1 MKLDITSTSDTST
14 GSGRMTV
21 PDSASDFHQWLQSML
36 AVARLPGGLPT
47 EFRRKVVNQLHSS
60 SPELH
65 VFNGFFIFSPASK
78 LWLALAERYL
88 RRRKVDWE
96 IEKVKWLSDNCRAD
110 DEELG
115 IQIVKDLHR
124 TGHSLLSGA
133 SGQLYQAKLKKILM
147 GFTRWNPEV
156 GYCQG
161 FNMLGAIILQVMDK
175 CEVDSI
181 KVMIFL
187 IEGLLP

>member
-1 MKLDITSTSDTST
+1 MKRE
-14 GSGRMTV
+14 G
-21 PDSASDFHQWLQSML
+21 A
-36 AVARLPGGLPT
+36 
-47 EFRRKVVNQLHSS
+47 
-60 SPELH
+60 
-65 VFNGFFIFSPASK
+65 
-78 LWLALAERYL
+78 
-88 RRRKVDWE
+88 DWD
-96 IEKVKWLSDNCRAD
+96 IEKGKWLGDKWRAD

-124 TGHSLLSGA
+124 TGHSLLAGD
-133 SGQLYQAKLKKILM
+133 QAKLKKILI
-147 GFTRWNPEV
+147 GYTRWNPEV

-187 IEGLLP
+187 IEGVLP

>member
-1 MKLDITSTSDTST
+1 MKLSIKNSMKKS
-14 GSGRMTV
+14 
-21 PDSASDFHQWLQSML
+21 LQ
-36 AVARLPGGLPT
+36 
-47 EFRRKVVNQLHSS
+47 
-60 SPELH
+60 
-65 VFNGFFIFSPASK
+65 

-88 RRRKVDWE
+88 KRREVDWE
-96 IEKVKWLSDNCRAD
+96 MEKIKWFSEKWRAD

-124 TGHSLLSGA
+124 TGHSLLSGPN
-133 SGQLYQAKLKKILM
+133 GELNQAKLKRILM
-147 GFTRWNPEV
+147 GYTRWNPEV

-175 CEVDSI
+175 NEVDSI
-181 KVMIFL
+181 KVLIFL

>member
-1 MKLDITSTSDTST
+1 M
-14 GSGRMTV
+14 
-21 PDSASDFHQWLQSML
+21 
-36 AVARLPGGLPT
+36 
-47 EFRRKVVNQLHSS
+47 
-60 SPELH
+60 
-65 VFNGFFIFSPASK
+65 
-78 LWLALAERYL
+78 
-88 RRRKVDWE
+88 DWE
-96 IEKVKWLSDNCRAD
+96 IEKVKWLSEKSRAD

-133 SGQLYQAKLKKILM
+133 SGQHYQAKLKKILM
-147 GFTRWNPEV
+147 GYTRWNPEV

-175 CEVDSI
+175 SEVDSI

>member
-1 MKLDITSTSDTST
+1 M
-14 GSGRMTV
+14 
-21 PDSASDFHQWLQSML
+21 
-36 AVARLPGGLPT
+36 
-47 EFRRKVVNQLHSS
+47 
-60 SPELH
+60 
-65 VFNGFFIFSPASK
+65 
-78 LWLALAERYL
+78 
-88 RRRKVDWE
+88 DWE
-96 IEKVKWLSDNCRAD
+96 IEKVKWLSEKTRAD

-133 SGQLYQAKLKKILM
+133 SGQHYQAMLKKILM
-147 GFTRWNPEV
+147 GYTRWNPEV

-175 CEVDSI
+175 SEVDSI

>member
-1 MKLDITSTSDTST
+1 M
-14 GSGRMTV
+14 
-21 PDSASDFHQWLQSML
+21 
-36 AVARLPGGLPT
+36 
-47 EFRRKVVNQLHSS
+47 
-60 SPELH
+60 
-65 VFNGFFIFSPASK
+65 K

-88 RRRKVDWE
+88 KRKGVDWE
-96 IEKVKWLSDNCRAD
+96 IEKVKWLGDKWRAD

-124 TGHSLLSGA
+124 TGHSLLAGA
-133 SGQLYQAKLKKILM
+133 SGQLYQAKLKKILI
-147 GFTRWNPEV
+147 GYTRWNPEV